1 MSSREESVEFSLKE
15 LTRLEDER
23 IHRIDDDNAQ
33 RARAESE
40 KRRAA
45 IAEEAARK
53 AAEHRAELDALAQRE
68 AMQKAIVEQARLEVE
83 ARTRADERERE
94 RRHEIELARLRAEGA
109 PEKPSPEI
117 LPLAGAALVGG
128 GVATVVAIA
137 IHALVS
143 EPATAARIAFVE
155 HQRDEARARGD
166 ELERALDAT
175 RRAMADLESRRS
187 ALPNHAEREEPPVKR
202 PSRPNGP
209 RAPRTEPPAPAP
221 VSSTCDSDPLCG
233 TIRPR

>member
-1 MSSREESVEFSLKE
+1 MSSREESVEFSLSE

-23 IHRIDDDNAQ
+23 IRRIEDEDAQ

-45 IAEEAARK
+45 IAEEAALK

-94 RRHEIELARLRAEGA
+94 RRHEIELAKLRAERGH
-109 PEKPSPEI
+109 EKPPPEV
-117 LPLAGAALVGG
+117 LPLAGAALIGG
-128 GVATVVAIA
+128 VVATVVAIV
-137 IHALVS
+137 IHVVLTA
-143 EPATAARIAFVE
+143 PATAARVAFLE
-155 HQRDEARARGD
+155 HQRDEARTRGD
-166 ELERALDAT
+166 ELERTLDAT
-175 RRAMADLESRRS
+175 RRAIAELENRRS
-187 ALPNHAEREEPPVKR
+187 PAPNHAEREEAPVKR

-209 RAPRTEPPAPAP
+209 RAPRTEPPPPAP